1 MEKHLIRWTYWLG
14 LACVV
19 VALAWRA
26 LNTMG
31 AFLPDSM
38 VLGRSIYYMSFY
50 KAALILLVT
59 SMATASYA
67 ASQKS

>member
-14 LACVV
+14 LACMV

-26 LNTMG
+26 LNAMG
-31 AFLPDSM
+31 TFLPDNM

-50 KAALILLVT
+50 KAALIFLVT

>member
-1 MEKHLIRWTYWLG
+1 MEKHLVRWTYWLG

-26 LNTMG
+26 LNAMG
-31 AFLPDSM
+31 AFLPEST

-50 KAALILLVT
+50 KAALIFLVT